1 MSPIVRLENVTKR
14 FANNVLA
21 VDNVSLDVRKGEF
34 ITLLGESGCGKTTT
48 LRMIGG
54 FEVPTSGRVYLG
66 DRDITALPPY
76 RRRVNTVFQDYA
88 LFPHMTVEANVGYGL
103 KIARASKAEIA
114 ATVAETLS
122 MIGLEDKSKQ
132 LPHQLSGG
140 QKQRVALARAL
151 VRKPEVL
158 LLDEPLSA
166 LDAKLRAAM
175 RVELK
180 HLHEHLGLTFI
191 FVTHDQTEALVMSD
205 RIIVMHQGRLIQD
218 GTPTALYDRPESP
231 YVASFIGASNMLSAR
246 VVSVARGEIVVRLR
260 GGEVRC
266 RANGRAFSEGSRA
279 IICVRPSKVEILE
292 DGAPLPADFSVVQGV
307 VRDCLFHGESY
318 RVQVDIKETEP
329 FIVDVK
335 LPNDVNHAV
344 LPVPG
349 SNIAVSVNPAV
360 VTAFLAEEAW

>member
-1 MSPIVRLENVTKR
+1 MDPIVRLENVTKR
-14 FANNVLA
+14 FAGNVLA
-21 VDNVSLDVRKGEF
+21 VDDLSLDVRSGEF

-54 FEVPTSGRVYLG
+54 FEAPTSGRIYLA

-103 KIARASKAEIA
+103 KIARASKSQIA
-114 ATVAETLS
+114 ATVAETLA
-122 MIGLEDKSKQ
+122 MVGLQDKSKQ

-180 HLHEHLGLTFI
+180 HLHEQLGLTFI
-191 FVTHDQTEALVMSD
+191 IVTHDQTEALVMSD
-205 RIIVMHQGRLIQD
+205 RIVVMHEGRLIQD
-218 GTPTALYDRPESP
+218 GSPTALYDRPASP
-231 YVASFIGASNMLSAR
+231 YVASFIGASNMLSAK
-246 VVSVARGEIVVRLR
+246 VVSVGNGDVEVRLR
-260 GGEVRC
+260 ANQVRC
-266 RANGRAFSEGSRA
+266 RANGRAFRAGAEA
-279 IICVRPSKVEILE
+279 IISVRPSKVAILE
-292 DGAPLPADFSVVQGV
+292 DDAVPPAGFSVIRGI

-318 RVQVDIKETEP
+318 RVEVDIRETEP
-329 FIVDVK
+329 FMVDVK
-335 LPNDVNHAV
+335 LPDDADHAV
-344 LPVPG
+344 LPLPG
-349 SNIAVSVNPAV
+349 STVAVAVNPAV
-360 VTAFLAEEAW
+360 VNAFLAEEAW

>member
-14 FANNVLA
+14 FAGNVLA
-21 VDNVSLDVRKGEF
+21 VDDVSLEVRRGEF

-54 FEVPTSGRVYLG
+54 FEAPTSGRIYLG

-103 KIARASKAEIA
+103 KIARASKSEIA
-114 ATVAETLS
+114 AAVADTLS
-122 MIGLEDKSKQ
+122 MVGLEDKSKQ

-166 LDAKLRAAM
+166 LDAKLRVAM

-180 HLHEHLGLTFI
+180 HLHEQLGLTFI

-205 RIIVMHQGRLIQD
+205 RIIVMHEGRLIQD
-218 GTPTALYDRPESP
+218 GTPTALYDRPASP
-231 YVASFIGASNMLSAR
+231 YVAGFIGASNMFSAR
-246 VVSVARGEIVVRLR
+246 VVSVIQGEIVVRLR
-260 GGEVRC
+260 GNEVRC
-266 RANGRAFSEGSRA
+266 RANGRAFREGSDA
-279 IICVRPSKVEILE
+279 IICVRPSKVEILDDE
-292 DGAPLPADFSVVQGV
+292 AALPEGFSVIQGV
-307 VRDCLFHGESY
+307 VRDCLFHGESF
-318 RVQVDIKETEP
+318 RVEVDIKESEP
-329 FIVDVK
+329 FMVDVR
-335 LPNDVNHAV
+335 LPNDVSHAV

-349 SNIAVSVNPAV
+349 SNVAVAVNPAV

>member
-1 MSPIVRLENVTKR
+1 MSAIVRLANVTKR
-14 FANNVLA
+14 FANNVVA

-48 LRMIGG
+48 LRIIGG

-103 KIARASKAEIA
+103 KIARASKAEVA

-122 MIGLEDKSKQ
+122 MVGLEDKSKQ

-180 HLHEHLGLTFI
+180 HLHEQLGLTFI

-231 YVASFIGASNMLSAR
+231 YVASFIGASNMFSAR
-246 VVSVARGEIVVRLR
+246 VVSVVRLR
-260 GGEVRC
+260 GDEVRC
-266 RANGRAFSEGSRA
+266 RTNGRAFSKGSRA

-292 DGAPLPADFSVVQGV
+292 DGAPLPAGFCVVQGV

-329 FIVDVK
+329 FMVDVK

-360 VTAFLAEEAW
+360 VTAFLAEETW

>member
-14 FANNVLA
+14 FAGNVLA
-21 VDNVSLDVRKGEF
+21 VDDVSLDVRRGEF

-54 FEVPTSGRVYLG
+54 FETPTSGRIYLG

-88 LFPHMTVEANVGYGL
+88 LFPHMSVEANVGYGL
-103 KIARASKAEIA
+103 KIARASRSEIA
-114 ATVAETLS
+114 ATVAETLR
-122 MIGLEDKSKQ
+122 MVGLEDKSRQ

-180 HLHEHLGLTFI
+180 HLHEQLGLTFI

-205 RIIVMHQGRLIQD
+205 RIIVMHEGRLVQD
-218 GTPTALYDRPESP
+218 GTPTALYDRPASP
-231 YVASFIGASNMLSAR
+231 YVAGFIGASNMFPAR
-246 VVSVARGEIVVRLR
+246 VVAVNGGDIVARLR
-260 GGEVRC
+260 GSDVRC
-266 RANGRAFSEGSRA
+266 RANGRTFREGSDA
-279 IICVRPSKVEILE
+279 IICVRPSKVAILE
-292 DGAPLPADFSVVQGV
+292 DEASLPEGFSVVRGV
-307 VRDCLFHGESY
+307 VRDCLFHGDSY
-318 RVQVDIKETEP
+318 RVEVDIREAEP
-329 FIVDVK
+329 FMVDVK
-335 LPNDVNHAV
+335 LPDDVSHAV

-349 SNIAVSVNPAV
+349 SSIAVAVNPAV